1 MEMNLWIPVLYPMFA
16 GLVVYGI
23 GRKNKNL
30 RDYAADF
37 VVVSEFVLLF
47 ITQFVPFVAAG
58 GDRASYEQ
66 VYSNVAGLGMSL
78 TMDGFR
84 ALYTTL
90 AAFMWMVSTCF
101 SREYFR
107 HYRNRN
113 RYYLFLLW
121 TLGATM
127 GVFLSAD
134 LFTTFLFFEI
144 VSFTSYV
151 WVVQDEK
158 RESMRAG
165 ETYLAIAVIGGLVML
180 MGLALL
186 YHETGTLKITGL
198 QEACAVHIHEKAMVA
213 AGVSLFFGFAAKAG
227 AVPLHIWLPKAHP
240 VAPAPASAL
249 LSGML
254 TKVGIF
260 GVLVVSSQIFYQDGK
275 WGTFVLAIGVLT
287 MLTGAVLALLS
298 VDLKRTLACS
308 SVSQIGFILV
318 GVGMQGLLGGEN
330 ALAVRGTVLYMVN
343 HSLFKLVLFLAA
355 GVVFMNLHKLDLNSI
370 RGFGRR
376 KPVLHGIFLCGVLG
390 IAGVPLFS
398 GYISKALLHESI
410 VQYIELLKDAKVS
423 EVLFGISAMSFVEW
437 LFLISGGMTLAYMLK
452 LYAAIFIE
460 KNADESLQKEYDEK
474 KDYMSLAGKI
484 LLSCSAALFFLFGLF
499 PGQIFGRLAD
509 MGQGFLRPS
518 LSAEP
523 IRYFGW
529 ESLKGS
535 LISLGIG
542 VLLYIFLV
550 RGLLMKREAAGKREI
565 RLYVNR
571 WHEAWDLEN
580 VVYRPLLGFL
590 DVVCS
595 TVLRVCDKLVDY
607 VTLLL
612 RRSFYRDSKLP
623 HELEE
628 GTAVTH
634 ALGVVLDDGKQV
646 VNKVFRKKKPIRVSF
661 EHKLAMINEE
671 LEENNTIIGRSMS
684 FGLFMFG
691 LGLLLTLGYMLWGM

>member
-1 MEMNLWIPVLYPMFA
+1 MEVNLWIPVLYPMLA
-16 GLVVYGI
+16 GLVVYGV

-37 VVVSEFVLLF
+37 VVVSEFVFLF
-47 ITQFVPFVAAG
+47 ATQFIPFLAAG
-58 GDRASYEQ
+58 GNRISYEQ
-66 VYSNVAGLGMSL
+66 AYPYAAGLGMSL

-90 AAFMWMVSTCF
+90 AAFMWVVSTCF

-134 LFTTFLFFEI
+134 LFTTFVFFEI
-144 VSFTSYV
+144 ASFTSYV
-151 WVVQDEK
+151 WVVQDERK
-158 RESMRAG
+158 ESMRAG

-186 YHETGTLKITGL
+186 YHETGTLRITDL
-198 QEACAVHIHEKAMVA
+198 QSACAAHLHEKTMVA
-213 AGVSLFFGFAAKAG
+213 AGACLFFGFAAKAG

-254 TKVGIF
+254 TKIGVF
-260 GVLVVSSQIFYQDGK
+260 GVLIVSSQIFHQDGK

-308 SVSQIGFILV
+308 SVSQIGFILA
-318 GVGMQGLLGGEN
+318 GVGMQGLLGEEN

-343 HSLFKLVLFLAA
+343 HSLFKLVLFLSA
-355 GVVFMNLHKLDLNSI
+355 GVVFMNLHKLDLNSV
-370 RGFGRR
+370 RGFGRK
-376 KPVLHGIFLCGVLG
+376 KPLLSGVFLCGALG

-398 GYISKALLHESI
+398 GYVSKTLLHESI
-410 VQYIELLKDAKVS
+410 VEYMELLNEGKIAG
-423 EVLFGISAMSFVEW
+423 VLFGISAMRLVEW

-452 LYAAIFIE
+452 LYVAIFIE
-460 KNADESLQKEYDEK
+460 KNADETLQREYDEK
-474 KDYMSLAGKI
+474 KDYLSLISKI
-484 LLSCSAALFFLFGLF
+484 LLSCSAALFLLFGLF
-499 PGQIFGRLAD
+499 PNRIFGRLAD
-509 MGQGFLRPS
+509 MGQAFLGPVH
-518 LSAEP
+518 SAETLQ
-523 IRYFGW
+523 YFGW
-529 ESLKGS
+529 ECLKGS

-542 VLLYIFLV
+542 VLLYIFVV
-550 RGLLMKREAAGKREI
+550 RGLLMKKETIGNQQTRV
-565 RLYVNR
+565 YVNR
-571 WHEAWDLEN
+571 WHDAWDLEN
-580 VVYRPLLGFL
+580 VVYRPLFAFL

-595 TVLRVCDKLVDY
+595 TILRVCDKLLDY

-612 RRSFYRDSKLP
+612 RRSFYKDSKLP

-634 ALGVVLDDGKQV
+634 ALGMVLDDGKLV
-646 VNKVFRKKKPIRVSF
+646 VNKFFRKKKPITVSF

-671 LEENNTIIGRSMS
+671 LEENNTIIGRSLS
-684 FGLFMFG
+684 FGLFMFC
-691 LGLLLTLGYMLWGM
+691 LGLLLTLGYMLWG

>member
-1 MEMNLWIPVLYPMFA
+1 MEVNLWIPVLYPMLA

-23 GRKNKNL
+23 GKRNKNI

-37 VVVSEFVLLF
+37 VVASEFVFLF
-47 ITQFVPFVAAG
+47 LTQFVPFLAAG
-58 GDRASYEQ
+58 GSGASYEQ
-66 VYSNVAGLGMSL
+66 MYSHVGGLGMSL

-101 SREYFR
+101 SREYFV
-107 HYRNRN
+107 HYHNRN
-113 RYYLFLLW
+113 RYYMFLLW

-134 LFTTFLFFEI
+134 LFTAFVFFEI
-144 VSFTSYV
+144 ASFTSYV

-158 RESMRAG
+158 KESMRAG

-186 YHETGTLKITGL
+186 YHETGTLKIMDL
-198 QEACAVHIHEKAMVA
+198 QAACAAHFHEKTMVA
-213 AGVSLFFGFAAKAG
+213 AGACLFFGFAAKAG

-249 LSGML
+249 LSGIL

-275 WGTFVLAIGVLT
+275 WGTFVLTIGVLT

-318 GVGMQGLLGGEN
+318 GVGMQGLLGEEN
-330 ALAVRGTVLYMVN
+330 AFAVRGTVLYMVN

-376 KPVLHGIFLCGVLG
+376 KPILHSIFLSGVLG

-398 GYISKALLHESI
+398 GYVSKALLHESI
-410 VQYIELLKDAKVS
+410 VVYMELLEEGKIS
-423 EVLFGISAMSFVEW
+423 GVLFGISAMRLVEW

-452 LYAAIFIE
+452 LYIAIFME
-460 KNADESLQKEYDEK
+460 KNAEESLQREYDEK
-474 KDYMSLAGKI
+474 KDYMSLSGKI
-484 LLSCSAALFFLFGLF
+484 LLSCSAALFLLFGLF

-509 MGQGFLRPS
+509 MGQGFLSSSPG
-518 LSAEP
+518 AETLQ
-523 IRYFGW
+523 YFSW

-542 VLLYIFLV
+542 VLLYIFVV
-550 RGLLMKREAAGKREI
+550 RGLLMKKEAAGNRKN

-571 WHEAWDLEN
+571 WHGAWDLEN
-580 VVYRPLLGFL
+580 VVYRPFLAFL
-590 DVVCS
+590 DLVCS
-595 TVLRVCDKLVDY
+595 TVLRVCDKLMDY
-607 VTLLL
+607 MILLL

-646 VNKVFRKKKPIRVSF
+646 VNKLFRKKRPIRVSF

-671 LEENNTIIGRSMS
+671 IEENNTIIGRSLS
-684 FGLFMFG
+684 FGLFMFC
-691 LGLLLTLGYMLWGM
+691 LGLLLTLGYMLWG